1 MKPIIADTDDRRWQA
16 VCDRDARADKHAEQL
31 GHVGGHK
38 EHDAAQNQ
46 IDDGGQRKAHF
57 YLFGCAAERKIVVF
71 LHEKDLLNH

>member
-1 MKPIIADTDDRRWQA
+1 MPG
-16 VCDRDARADKHAEQL
+16 ADKHAEQL

-71 LHEKDLLNH
+71 LHEKELLNY